1 MKQKDVKIVSY
12 DWLED
17 SLLAKSNKRETP
29 YLWTTLSKAEATR
42 KAQKKTVVAKIVKKE
57 GMCSNHRHPIFCLW

>member
-17 SLLAKSNKRETP
+17 SLLAKYNKRETP
-29 YLWTTLSKAEATR
+29 YLWTTLSKAEATK
-42 KAQKKTVVAKIVKKE
+42 KAQKKAAVAKIVKKE
-57 GMCSNHRHPIFCLW
+57 GVCSNCRHPFFCLW